1 MAKVLIS
8 LPDDL
13 LDRIDRE
20 VRAHGGN
27 RSGFIQDAA
36 RRQLVWPTAESL
48 GVALDRGRAALAGMG
63 RFESADLIGEQRQ
76 AQDARDRRRQ

>member
-1 MAKVLIS
+1 MAKVLIT

-27 RSGFIQDAA
+27 RSGFLQEAA
-36 RRQLVWPTAESL
+36 RRRLGWPTAESL
-48 GVALDRGRAALAGMG
+48 SAALERGRNALAGVG
-63 RFESADLIGEQRQ
+63 GFESADLIREQRQ
-76 AQDARDRRRQ
+76 ARDADDRRR

>member
-13 LDRIDRE
+13 LRRIDSE

-27 RSGFIQDAA
+27 RSSFFQEAA
-36 RRQLVWPTAESL
+36 RQRLGWPTAESL
-48 GVALDRGRAALAGMG
+48 NAALERGRDALAGVG
-63 RFESADLIGEQRQ
+63 GFESADLIREQRHER
-76 AQDARDRRRQ
+76 DAGDRRR

>member
-13 LDRIDRE
+13 LDRIDSE

-27 RSGFIQDAA
+27 RSGFLQEAA
-36 RRQLVWPTAESL
+36 RRRLGWPTAVSL
-48 GVALDRGRAALAGMG
+48 SAALERGRNALAGVG
-63 RFESADLIGEQRQ
+63 GFESADLIREQRRER
-76 AQDARDRRRQ
+76 DVGDRRR